1 MSFLW
6 NLFTDISW
14 LKLSGQ
20 PRLLEK
26 KKNEKLFLTKLNKI
40 RINSNFRVNVARK

>member
-20 PRLLEK
+20 PRLLEN
-26 KKNEKLFLTKLNKI
+26 KNEKLFLTKLNEI